1 MTACLAFAA
10 VLAAASPTADIGSL
24 DELDIE
30 LDVGEKAKAQYE
42 KRKATPPK
50 VMGSWNF
57 DDMVPGKKGHPRGW
71 WSGIWGD
78 RKVNYGSTVGA
89 DGKGRAFLMDVRSIA
104 GGELQVFSPG
114 WNLKKGYWYK
124 ITFKARGF
132 DHPSGVTV
140 TVREIAGS
148 WRTPCGGTWV
158 RLTDEWKEYSFGGRS
173 SCSMDRGQFGI
184 MIGQGSAGIFAIDDV
199 KVEEYLEN
207 PFPSPKPPPPQPVV
221 EGNLIP
227 RGSFESG
234 TDPFWCYDPSNFDPD
249 EVLCEPSLSRADE
262 GHTGTHSMRFAGR
275 KKPDGKFSC
284 HGNIESLE
292 IPVAQGR
299 KYTFALWAKS
309 EDPGASVT
317 IGGKS
322 SQKSFEIRST
332 TVPLVPGSGWQLVSL
347 TTKPM
352 PKGVRTVRLSITP
365 HCGAKGVLVD
375 SAFFGTSES
384 RRRDFEPAKPFE
396 LDITFRRGTPGVDPH
411 IVEWGE
417 NLPLTV
423 GAWPVDGTGKGRTVG
438 ATLKV
443 TGFPDKKGA
452 ELHLDLVAG
461 EEKAIDFDPGLNGIL
476 RVELVPDDANDA
488 QKLETIMG
496 RLPKPR
502 ATGAKGRFG
511 IHARISPQILA
522 HARAIGLTWE
532 RIHDCSQIT
541 KMGYANPKRGEYRW
555 ADAEVDALR
564 SYGFSILG
572 MPDYPPK
579 WFYTEK
585 WIEDENAKKRA
596 EAKENAIKLPDS
608 GEMNLDSDE
617 DEILADIDK
626 RRRDVDKKARSYKVV
641 LCDIEAFRTYCRE
654 LAAHFKGRIDH
665 FEMWNEP
672 YWDTFFKGEKWQFM
686 DVFHAGAKG
695 IREGNPDAKVLG
707 YCNEFNNAGQYAA
720 AARKRPIEEKVDYNS
735 MHYYYMG
742 VPGTGEFGVEKI
754 VASYK
759 KEFKEHAG
767 SELWNTEGNIFGG
780 SSFYSWRYDRDGCE
794 SHTAFGVRGWC
805 DSFFDGI
812 DRVFIFGMFNTD
824 GSRNGGLLNTID
836 YDRSLTGWGAA
847 TATTAYFIDAMT
859 PHREVKAPKGAKL
872 RVFSD
877 GVRASAV
884 IFDDCLEM
892 GRPVFDAAKLPAG
905 WIAVDAMG
913 NDLRKE
919 PGGKRALSPV
929 PFFVSAEGVE
939 PAALGEAIAAAVLP
953 PAADVGKVE

>member
-1 MTACLAFAA
+1 M
-10 VLAAASPTADIGSL
+10 
-24 DELDIE
+24 
-30 LDVGEKAKAQYE
+30 
-42 KRKATPPK
+42 
-50 VMGSWNF
+50 
-57 DDMVPGKKGHPRGW
+57 
-71 WSGIWGD
+71 
-78 RKVNYGSTVGA
+78 
-89 DGKGRAFLMDVRSIA
+89 
-104 GGELQVFSPG
+104 
-114 WNLKKGYWYK
+114 
-124 ITFKARGF
+124 
-132 DHPSGVTV
+132 
-140 TVREIAGS
+140 
-148 WRTPCGGTWV
+148 
-158 RLTDEWKEYSFGGRS
+158 
-173 SCSMDRGQFGI
+173 
-184 MIGQGSAGIFAIDDV
+184 
-199 KVEEYLEN
+199 
-207 PFPSPKPPPPQPVV
+207 
-221 EGNLIP
+221 
-227 RGSFESG
+227 
-234 TDPFWCYDPSNFDPD
+234 
-249 EVLCEPSLSRADE
+249 
-262 GHTGTHSMRFAGR
+262 
-275 KKPDGKFSC
+275 
-284 HGNIESLE
+284 
-292 IPVAQGR
+292 
-299 KYTFALWAKS
+299 
-309 EDPGASVT
+309 
-317 IGGKS
+317 
-322 SQKSFEIRST
+322 
-332 TVPLVPGSGWQLVSL
+332 
-347 TTKPM
+347 
-352 PKGVRTVRLSITP
+352 
-365 HCGAKGVLVD
+365 
-375 SAFFGTSES
+375 
-384 RRRDFEPAKPFE
+384 
-396 LDITFRRGTPGVDPH
+396 
-411 IVEWGE
+411 
-417 NLPLTV
+417 
-423 GAWPVDGTGKGRTVG
+423 
-438 ATLKV
+438 
-443 TGFPDKKGA
+443 
-452 ELHLDLVAG
+452 
-461 EEKAIDFDPGLNGIL
+461 
-476 RVELVPDDANDA
+476 PDDANDA

-780 SSFYSWRYDRDGCE
+780 SSFRNVANFIASAGISAPVVSGISPRSGLSSCG
-794 SHTAFGVRGWC
+794 AFGFTTSR
-805 DSFFDGI
+805 SF
-812 DRVFIFGMFNTD
+812 
-824 GSRNGGLLNTID
+824 SRKASMPSGPSQPF
-836 YDRSLTGWGAA
+836 RSAYSCRSFCPASQQSATGVTPVSFTKRRRFFRAA
-847 TATTAYFIDAMT
+847 ALSILFATTSA
-859 PHREVKAPKGAKL
+859 G
-872 RVFSD
+872 RVGSSVLYSAISFAS
-877 GVRASAV
+877 VR
-884 IFDDCLEM
+884 
-892 GRPVFDAAKLPAG
+892 
-905 WIAVDAMG
+905 
-913 NDLRKE
+913 
-919 PGGKRALSPV
+919 
-929 PFFVSAEGVE
+929 
-939 PAALGEAIAAAVLP
+939 
-953 PAADVGKVE
+953 

>member
-10 VLAAASPTADIGSL
+10 VFAALSPAADIGSL

-30 LDVGEKAKAQYE
+30 LDVGERAKAEYE

-184 MIGQGSAGIFAIDDV
+184 MIGQGSAGVFAIDDV

-317 IGGKS
+317 LGGKS
-322 SQKSFEIRST
+322 NLESFEIRGT
-332 TVPLVPGSGWQLVSL
+332 TVPLVPGGGWQPVSL
-347 TTKPM
+347 TTKPI

-375 SAFFGTSES
+375 SAFFGTES
-384 RRRDFEPAKPFE
+384 SFRRGFAPAKPFE
-396 LDITFRRGTPGVDPH
+396 LDITFRRGTPGIDPH

-452 ELHLDLVAG
+452 EMHLDLVAG
-461 EEKAIDFDPGLNGIL
+461 EEKSIDFDPGLNGIL

-488 QKLETIMG
+488 QRLETIMG

-596 EAKENAIKLPDS
+596 EAKENAIKLPDFD
-608 GEMNLDSDE
+608 EVNLDSDE

-742 VPGTGEFGVEKI
+742 VPGTGEFGVERI

-824 GSRNGGLLNTID
+824 GRRNGGLLNTID

-859 PHREVKAPKGAKL
+859 PHREVASPKGAKL

-892 GRPVFDAAKLPAG
+892 GRPVFDATKLPSG
-905 WIAVDAMG
+905 WMAVDAMG

-919 PGGKRALSPV
+919 PDGRRALSPV
-929 PFFVSAEGVE
+929 PFFVSAEGVA
-939 PAALGEAIAAAVLP
+939 PAELGKGVSAAVGNSQL
-953 PAADVGKVE
+953 